1 MSDQQPTLDA
11 ETAGSEVGHDHQDEL
26 RLWLRLL
33 TCTNMIEGQIR
44 SRLRADFDVTLPRFD
59 LMAQLYRAPD
69 GMMMSEVS
77 KRMMVSSGNV
87 TLIVEHL
94 VASGDV
100 ERQTSAHD
108 RRAQLIRLT
117 QAGRANFRA
126 MATAHEG
133 WIAGMF
139 DGLTQK
145 DIAGLM
151 KLLAKTKAS
160 LQADLSQRAPLSDT
174 VPAKETASRKKP
186 SSRRSR

>member
-1 MSDQQPTLDA
+1 MSDPSSRLLDA
-11 ETAGSEVGHDHQDEL
+11 ETAGTEVGHAHQDEL

-44 SRLRADFDVTLPRFD
+44 SRLRAEYDVTLPRFD
-59 LMAQLYRAPD
+59 LMAQLYRASD

-94 VASGDV
+94 LASGDV
-100 ERQTSAHD
+100 ERQTSTQD

-117 QAGRANFRA
+117 EAGRANFRQ
-126 MATAHEG
+126 MAAAHEI
-133 WIAGMF
+133 WIANMF

-145 DIAGLM
+145 DIGNLM
-151 KLLAKTKAS
+151 KLLAKAKAS
-160 LQADLSQRAPLSDT
+160 LQADPSQHGSSSDAPVVKKT
-174 VPAKETASRKKP
+174 SR
-186 SSRRSR
+186 RRSR

>member
-1 MSDQQPTLDA
+1 MSDPSSRLLDA
-11 ETAGSEVGHDHQDEL
+11 ETAGTEVGHAHQDEL

-44 SRLRADFDVTLPRFD
+44 SRLRAEYDVTLPRFD
-59 LMAQLYRAPD
+59 LMAQLYRASD

-94 VASGDV
+94 LASGDV
-100 ERQTSAHD
+100 ERQTSAQD

-117 QAGRANFRA
+117 ESGRANFRQ
-126 MATAHEG
+126 MAAAHEI
-133 WIAGMF
+133 WIANMF

-145 DIAGLM
+145 DIGNLM
-151 KLLAKTKAS
+151 KLLAKAKAS
-160 LQADLSQRAPLSDT
+160 LQADLSQHGSSSDAPVVKKT
-174 VPAKETASRKKP
+174 SR
-186 SSRRSR
+186 RRSR

>member
-1 MSDQQPTLDA
+1 M
-11 ETAGSEVGHDHQDEL
+11 
-26 RLWLRLL
+26 
-33 TCTNMIEGQIR
+33 N
-44 SRLRADFDVTLPRFD
+44 
-59 LMAQLYRAPD
+59 
-69 GMMMSEVS
+69 GMMGCA

-117 QAGRANFRA
+117 ETGRANFRD
-126 MATAHEG
+126 MASAHEA
-133 WIAGMF
+133 WIANMF
-139 DGLTQK
+139 GGLNAK
-145 DIAGLM
+145 DIGNLM

-160 LQADLSQRAPLSDT
+160 LQADLSQHGAAADT
-174 VPAKETASRKKP
+174 PVVKKP

>member
-1 MSDQQPTLDA
+1 MSGQFPPLLDA
-11 ETAGSEVGHDHQDEL
+11 ETAGTEVGHAHQDEL

-44 SRLRADFDVTLPRFD
+44 SRLRAEYDVTLPRFD
-59 LMAQLYRAPD
+59 LMAQLYRASD
-69 GMMMSEVS
+69 GMMMSDVS

-117 QAGRANFRA
+117 DAGRANFRRLA
-126 MATAHEG
+126 AAHET
-133 WIAGMF
+133 WIANMF
-139 DGLTQK
+139 DGLNRK
-145 DIAGLM
+145 DIDNLM

-160 LQADLSQRAPLSDT
+160 LQADLSQHGSASDPS
-174 VPAKETASRKKP
+174 VVRKP

>member
-1 MSDQQPTLDA
+1 MSDPSSRLLDA
-11 ETAGSEVGHDHQDEL
+11 ETAGTEVGHAHQDEL

-44 SRLRADFDVTLPRFD
+44 SRLRAEYDVTLPRFD
-59 LMAQLYRAPD
+59 LMAQLYRASD

-94 VASGDV
+94 LASGDV
-100 ERQTSAHD
+100 ERQTSAQD

-117 QAGRANFRA
+117 EAGRANFRQ
-126 MATAHEG
+126 MAAAPEI
-133 WIAGMF
+133 WIANMF

-145 DIAGLM
+145 DIGNLM
-151 KLLAKTKAS
+151 KLLAKAKAS
-160 LQADLSQRAPLSDT
+160 LQADLSQHGSSSDAPVVKKT
-174 VPAKETASRKKP
+174 SR
-186 SSRRSR
+186 RRSR

>member
-1 MSDQQPTLDA
+1 MSDPSSRLLDA
-11 ETAGSEVGHDHQDEL
+11 ETAGTEVGHAHQDEL

-44 SRLRADFDVTLPRFD
+44 SRLRAEYDVTLPRFD
-59 LMAQLYRAPD
+59 LMAQLYRASD

-94 VASGDV
+94 LASGDV
-100 ERQTSAHD
+100 ERQTSTQD

-117 QAGRANFRA
+117 EAGRANFRQ
-126 MATAHEG
+126 MAAAHEI
-133 WIAGMF
+133 WIANMF

-145 DIAGLM
+145 DIGNLM
-151 KLLAKTKAS
+151 KLLAKAKAS
-160 LQADLSQRAPLSDT
+160 LQADLSQHGSSSDAPVVKKT
-174 VPAKETASRKKP
+174 SR
-186 SSRRSR
+186 RRSR

>member
-1 MSDQQPTLDA
+1 MSDQPTPLLDA
-11 ETAGSEVGHDHQDEL
+11 ETAGTEVGHAHQDEL

-44 SRLRADFDVTLPRFD
+44 SRLRAEYDVTLPRFD
-59 LMAQLYRAPD
+59 LMAQLYRASD

-100 ERQTSAHD
+100 ERRTSAHD

-117 QAGRANFRA
+117 ETGRANFRD
-126 MATAHEG
+126 MASAHEA
-133 WIAGMF
+133 WIANMF
-139 DGLTQK
+139 GGLNAK
-145 DIAGLM
+145 DIGNLM

-160 LQADLSQRAPLSDT
+160 LQADLSQHGAAADAP
-174 VPAKETASRKKP
+174 VVKKP

>member
-1 MSDQQPTLDA
+1 MSDLSPPLLDA
-11 ETAGSEVGHDHQDEL
+11 ETAGTEVGHAHQDEL

-59 LMAQLYRAPD
+59 LMAQLYRAAD

-94 VASGDV
+94 LASGDV

-117 QAGRANFRA
+117 EAGRVHFRE
-126 MATAHEG
+126 MASAHEA

-145 DIAGLM
+145 DIANLM
-151 KLLAKTKAS
+151 KLLAKAKAS
-160 LQADLSQRAPLSDT
+160 LQADLSQHGSSADT
-174 VPAKETASRKKP
+174 PVVKKP

>member
-1 MSDQQPTLDA
+1 MSDPSSRLLDA
-11 ETAGSEVGHDHQDEL
+11 ETAGTEVGHAHQDEL

-44 SRLRADFDVTLPRFD
+44 SRLRAEYDVTLPRFD
-59 LMAQLYRAPD
+59 LMAQLYRASD

-94 VASGDV
+94 LASGDV
-100 ERQTSAHD
+100 ERQTSTQD

-117 QAGRANFRA
+117 ESGRANFRQ
-126 MATAHEG
+126 MAAAHEI
-133 WIAGMF
+133 WIANMF

-145 DIAGLM
+145 DIGNLM
-151 KLLAKTKAS
+151 KLLAKAKAS
-160 LQADLSQRAPLSDT
+160 LQADLSQHGSSSDAPVVKKT
-174 VPAKETASRKKP
+174 SR
-186 SSRRSR
+186 RRSR

>member
-1 MSDQQPTLDA
+1 MTDHIPLPLDA
-11 ETAGSEVGHDHQDEL
+11 ETAALEAGHAHQDEL

-44 SRLRADFDVTLPRFD
+44 SRLRAEFDVTLPRFD

-87 TLIVEHL
+87 TLIVDHL
-94 VASGDV
+94 LASGDV

-117 QAGRANFRA
+117 EAGRRNFRQ
-126 MATAHEG
+126 MASVHEA

-139 DGLTQK
+139 DGLTKK
-145 DIAGLM
+145 DMASLM
-151 KLLAKTKAS
+151 KLLAKTKSS
-160 LQADLSQRAPLSDT
+160 LQADLSQHQQAAAPS
-174 VPAKETASRKKP
+174 AKTPSPSKKT
-186 SSRRSR
+186 SSRRPR

>member
-1 MSDQQPTLDA
+1 MSDPSSRLLDA
-11 ETAGSEVGHDHQDEL
+11 ETAGTEVGHAHQDEL

-44 SRLRADFDVTLPRFD
+44 SRLRAQYDVTLPRFD
-59 LMAQLYRAPD
+59 LMAQLYRASD

-94 VASGDV
+94 LASGDV
-100 ERQTSAHD
+100 ERQTSTQD

-117 QAGRANFRA
+117 EAGRANFRQ
-126 MATAHEG
+126 MAAAHEI
-133 WIAGMF
+133 WIANMF

-145 DIAGLM
+145 DIGNLM
-151 KLLAKTKAS
+151 KLLAKAKAS
-160 LQADLSQRAPLSDT
+160 LQADLSQHGSSSDAP
-174 VPAKETASRKKP
+174 VVKKP
-186 SSRRSR
+186 SRRRSR

>member
-1 MSDQQPTLDA
+1 MSENDVPLLDA
-11 ETAGSEVGHDHQDEL
+11 ETAAEEVGNAHQDDL

-44 SRLRADFDVTLPRFD
+44 SRLRSEFDVTLPRFD
-59 LMAQLYRAPD
+59 LMAQLYRASD

-94 VASGDV
+94 VSSGDV

-117 QAGRANFRA
+117 EAGRDNFRK
-126 MATAHEG
+126 MAAAHEV

-139 DGLTQK
+139 DGLSGK
-145 DIAGLM
+145 DIASLM

-160 LQADLSQRAPLSDT
+160 LQADLSHHQ
-174 VPAKETASRKKP
+174 PAAEVRPVKKHR
-186 SSRRSR
+186 SRRSR

>member
-1 MSDQQPTLDA
+1 MSGQSPPLLDA
-11 ETAGSEVGHDHQDEL
+11 ETAGTEVGHAHQDEL

-44 SRLRADFDVTLPRFD
+44 SRLRAEYDVTLPRFD
-59 LMAQLYRAPD
+59 LMAQLYRASD

-117 QAGRANFRA
+117 DAGRANFRRLA
-126 MATAHEG
+126 AAHET
-133 WIAGMF
+133 WIANMF
-139 DGLTQK
+139 DGLNRK
-145 DIAGLM
+145 DIDNLM

-160 LQADLSQRAPLSDT
+160 LQADLSQHGSASDPP
-174 VPAKETASRKKP
+174 VDRKP

>member
-1 MSDQQPTLDA
+1 MSGQSPPLLDA
-11 ETAGSEVGHDHQDEL
+11 ETAGTEVGHAHQDEL

-44 SRLRADFDVTLPRFD
+44 SRLRAEYDVTLPRFD
-59 LMAQLYRAPD
+59 LMAQLYRASD
-69 GMMMSEVS
+69 GMMMSDVS

-117 QAGRANFRA
+117 DAGRANFRRLA
-126 MATAHEG
+126 AAHET
-133 WIAGMF
+133 WIANMF
-139 DGLTQK
+139 DGLNRK
-145 DIAGLM
+145 DIDNLM

-160 LQADLSQRAPLSDT
+160 LQADLSQHGSGSDPS
-174 VPAKETASRKKP
+174 VVRKP